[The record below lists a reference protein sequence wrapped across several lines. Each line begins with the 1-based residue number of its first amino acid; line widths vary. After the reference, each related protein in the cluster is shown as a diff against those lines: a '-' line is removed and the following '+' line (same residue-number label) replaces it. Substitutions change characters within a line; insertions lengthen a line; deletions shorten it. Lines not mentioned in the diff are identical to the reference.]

1 MLLKSHAFLYCHSRN
16 LYFVYV
22 DTFSVYDVVQ
32 AVDVVTTAM
41 HAAGGPD
48 IADQSLIYIAKRL
61 KNWQTF
67 LEYNKIIMAGIQ
79 DRRGLEQGGLLSS
92 SEYQL
97 VSNAELNIGNESGLG
112 VQIVTVTVEAVGAAD
127 DTVLLSNFLKSP
139 MSPQS
144 IPSIL

>member
-1 MLLKSHAFLYCHSRN
+1 
-16 LYFVYV
+16 
-22 DTFSVYDVVQ
+22 
-32 AVDVVTTAM
+32 M

-79 DRRGLEQGGLLSS
+79 DRRGLEQGGLLIS

-97 VSNAELNIGNESGLG
+97 VSNAELNTANESGLG
-112 VQIVTVTVEAVGAAD
+112 VNWA
-127 DTVLLSNFLKSP
+127 SYSR
-139 MSPQS
+139 SS
-144 IPSIL
+144 RSC